1 LIIFQLDKMNEIKAV
16 VFDLGMVLIPFNYD
30 FALNRLNLIKP
41 GSGEKVMEFVR
52 ENYHYF
58 RAFEAG
64 KLTTEEFI
72 PMLMKAGEVE
82 DLLSIDEFCFI
93 YSEIFSINYD
103 VAELLSRL
111 KQNYRLFLLSNT
123 NPVHRKYGY
132 ENFKFFRHFEKLFYS
147 DEVGHVKPAPEI
159 YQAVEKYSGLK
170 PEEHL
175 FIDDIFEYAE
185 GARNCDW
192 KAIQFFTYNQLLKEL
207 RAMGFLL

>member
-1 LIIFQLDKMNEIKAV
+1 
-16 VFDLGMVLIPFNYD
+16 
-30 FALNRLNLIKP
+30 
-41 GSGEKVMEFVR
+41 MEFVR

-123 NPVHRKYGY
+123 QTPST
-132 ENFKFFRHFEKLFYS
+132 ENTDMRTLSSFATSKSCSIRMK
-147 DEVGHVKPAPEI
+147 
-159 YQAVEKYSGLK
+159 
-170 PEEHL
+170 
-175 FIDDIFEYAE
+175 
-185 GARNCDW
+185 W
-192 KAIQFFTYNQLLKEL
+192 
-207 RAMGFLL
+207 AM

>member
-1 LIIFQLDKMNEIKAV
+1 MNEIKAV

-103 VAELLSRL
+103 VRRTVEQV
-111 KQNYRLFLLSNT
+111 KT
-123 NPVHRKYGY
+123 
-132 ENFKFFRHFEKLFYS
+132 KLQTF
-147 DEVGHVKPAPEI
+147 PA
-159 YQAVEKYSGLK
+159 
-170 PEEHL
+170 
-175 FIDDIFEYAE
+175 FEYKP
-185 GARNCDW
+185 RPQ
-192 KAIQFFTYNQLLKEL
+192 KI
-207 RAMGFLL
+207 RI

>member
-1 LIIFQLDKMNEIKAV
+1 MTEIKAV

-41 GSGEKVMEFVR
+41 GSGDKVMEFVK
-52 ENYHYF
+52 ENYHHF

-64 KLTTEEFI
+64 KMSVDEFI

-82 DLLSIDEFCFI
+82 GIIDREKFCYI

-103 VAELLSRL
+103 VVELLERL

-123 NPVHRKYGY
+123 NPVHKKYGY
-132 ENFKFFRHFEKLFYS
+132 ENFKFLGHFEKLFLS
-147 DEVGHVKPAPEI
+147 HEIGHVKPEPEI
-159 YQAVEKYSGLK
+159 YRAVKKYSGLR

-175 FIDDIFEYAE
+175 FIDDIMDYAE
-185 GARNCDW
+185 GARNCGW
-192 KAIQFFTYNQLLKEL
+192 KSIRFINYKDLIDNLKNL
-207 RAMGFLL
+207 GITI